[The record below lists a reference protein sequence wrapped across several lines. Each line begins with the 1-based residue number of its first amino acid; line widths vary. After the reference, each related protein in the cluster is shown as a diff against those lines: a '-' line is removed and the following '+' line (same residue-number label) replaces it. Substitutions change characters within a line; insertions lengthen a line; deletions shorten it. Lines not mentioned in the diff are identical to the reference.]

1 MGRFI
6 IKLTLITV
14 STYTDLLDW
23 STIRIVVFEW
33 NIQSIELKLQHDTK
47 MTVLPM
53 IYFKT
58 QL

>member
-6 IKLTLITV
+6 ITLTLITV